1 MRGFTWCLVLLGLF
15 LPKPAHAYAWM
26 IRHGYAQCVT
36 CHVDPSGAGALS
48 AYGREIADSK
58 LRTQYGPPSDSR
70 LGNFLFGAVELP
82 EQFDFRGD
90 LRVLGLST
98 KVERSPLERRL
109 VWMQLDARA
118 TLQDGPIVASATLG
132 YAPKGAL
139 GAALTRTPD
148 SNVVSREH
156 WLGAWLNEDR
166 TFLLRAGRMN
176 VPFGVRSI
184 EHTLWARAQTGTDIN
199 DQQQFGVSASLSGD
213 SYRAE
218 LMAIIGSF
226 QIRPDAFRQRGYSG
240 YFEYTALPTLGVGV
254 SSRLVHLEL
263 DPRLLKEEWK
273 HAHGLFGRWATPWK
287 PLVLL
292 GEGDYV
298 LESPKYQT
306 RRTGVVGYL
315 QADIEPTDGVHL
327 MGTLEASNVSTVDA
341 PMSFGTWLSYQWF
354 FAPHADIRLDNI
366 YQSIGTSA
374 GRMDALSFLIQG
386 HLSL

>member
-1 MRGFTWCLVLLGLF
+1 MRRYTWWLVLLGLL

-26 IRHGYAQCVT
+26 IRHGYAQCVP
-36 CHVDPSGAGALS
+36 CHVDPSGAGSLT
-48 AYGREIADSK
+48 AYGREISNSK
-58 LRTQYGPPSDSR
+58 LRTQYGPDSDSK

-82 EQFDFRGD
+82 EQFDFKGD
-90 LRVLGLST
+90 LRVLALSS
-98 KVERSPLERRL
+98 KVEQAALERRL

-139 GAALTRTPD
+139 GAALSRTPD

-156 WLGAWLNEDR
+156 WLGAFLNDDH
-166 TFLLRAGRMN
+166 TLLLRAGRMN

-199 DQQQFGVSASLSGD
+199 DQQQFGVAASLGGD
-213 SYRAE
+213 RYRGE
-218 LMAIIGSF
+218 LMAIVGSF

-240 YFEYTALPTLGVGV
+240 YFEYAFLPSLTAGV

-273 HAHGLFGRWATPWK
+273 HAHGIFGRWATPWE
-287 PLVLL
+287 PLVVLS
-292 GEGDYV
+292 EWDYV
-298 LESPKYQT
+298 FESPKYQA
-306 RRTGVVGYL
+306 RRTGIVGYA
-315 QADIEPTDGVHL
+315 QADIEPTEGVHL
-327 MGTLEASNVSTVDA
+327 MATAEASNVSAVDG
-341 PMSFGTWLSYQWF
+341 PMSFGTWLSYAWF

-366 YQSIGTSA
+366 YQSFGTSA
-374 GRMDALSFLIQG
+374 GRTDSLSFLIQG

>member
-1 MRGFTWCLVLLGLF
+1 MRRYTWWLVLLGLF

-26 IRHGYAQCVT
+26 IRHGYGQCVT

-48 AYGREIADSK
+48 PYGREISDSK
-58 LRTQYGPPSDSR
+58 LRTRYSPPEESK

-90 LRVLGLST
+90 LRVLGLSS
-98 KVERSPLERRL
+98 KVEQSALQRRL
-109 VWMQLDARA
+109 VWMQLDARV
-118 TLQDGPIVASATLG
+118 TLHDGPIIGSATLG

-139 GAALTRTPD
+139 GAALSRTPD

-156 WLGAWLNEDR
+156 WLGAYLNDDQ
-166 TFLLRAGRMN
+166 TLLLRAGRMN
-176 VPFGVRSI
+176 VPFGIRSI
-184 EHTLWARAQTGTDIN
+184 EHTLWARAQTGTDVN

-218 LMAIIGSF
+218 LMAIMGSF

-240 YFEYTALPTLGVGV
+240 FFEYAVLPALAAGV
-254 SSRLVHLEL
+254 SSRIVHLEL

-273 HAHGLFGRWATPWK
+273 HAHGIFARWATPWQ

-292 GEGDYV
+292 SEWDYV
-298 LESPKYQT
+298 LESPKYQA
-306 RRTGVVGYL
+306 RRKGLVGYV

-327 MGTLEASNVSTVDA
+327 MATAEASNVSTIDGPA
-341 PMSFGTWLSYQWF
+341 SFGAWLSYAWF

-366 YQSIGTSA
+366 YQSIGSGA
-374 GRMDALSFLIQG
+374 GRTDALSFLIQG